1 MRLPTYKEL
10 HKFVEVEGWVNKDSA
25 SKKKTGDHFRFTF
38 VTQDGE
44 SLYIYISH
52 GRGQIQNPKLF
63 AHILWGE
70 LKVSSDQFWAAVDH
84 GDIPRRTSQSE
95 NSSMIEYRLMSN
107 LLKIAGVSPT
117 KLERISQVEAE
128 KLWGQ
133 WLKKH
138 PPATGGLSSL

>member
-1 MRLPTYKEL
+1 MRLPTYKEIR
-10 HKFVEVEGWVNKDSA
+10 KFVELEGWVNKDTA

-38 VTQDGE
+38 LTQDGE

-63 AHILWGE
+63 AHILRSE
-70 LKVSSDQFWAAVDH
+70 LKVSANQFWAAVDH
-84 GDIPRRTSQSE
+84 EEIPRRYTQSE

-107 LLKIAGVSPT
+107 LLKIAGVNPT

-128 KLWGQ
+128 KLWNQ

-138 PPATGGLSSL
+138 PPTTGGQSNL